1 MQYHQVRLIVQLS
14 PSAYQQSLAYEEFFL
29 LHWFSLKSHPPT
41 YHGRKY
47 CIFEKILLT
56 DFGHLA
62 GLHLTVYSLVVA
74 EDKH

>member
-1 MQYHQVRLIVQLS
+1 MKN
-14 PSAYQQSLAYEEFFL
+14 FL
-29 LHWFSLKSHPPT
+29 LHWFLLKSHPPT

-47 CIFEKILLT
+47 RIFEKILLT

-62 GLHLTVYSLVVA
+62 GLHLPVYSLAIA